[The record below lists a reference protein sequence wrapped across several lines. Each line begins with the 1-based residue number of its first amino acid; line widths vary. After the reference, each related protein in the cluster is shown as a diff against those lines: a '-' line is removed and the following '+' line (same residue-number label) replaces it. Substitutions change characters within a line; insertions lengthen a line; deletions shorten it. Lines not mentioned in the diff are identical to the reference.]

1 MINSLIYFNR
11 LGVKSNIICTWL
23 ERLGPVLALSWDE
36 STLEAE
42 VRQSD
47 EVFSAGL
54 LTLGDYYEI
63 ARTA

>member
-1 MINSLIYFNR
+1 MKSSLMYLKILEIKVSIYYTR
-11 LGVKSNIICTWL
+11 L

-54 LTLGDYYEI
+54 LTLGDYYEL